1 MKIGAKVRIS
11 HPQAL
16 DKSRTTALVENPRCE
31 QQLPVRRLGG
41 LGEFVVAKN
50 PENQQTDPQVSAQES
65 PCRHLDLDLD
75 LESIEEGRSIMSD
88 NAQIQATREE
98 VSIVL
103 ALKLLY
109 FLV

>member
-1 MKIGAKVRIS
+1 MKIGAKGRIS

-16 DKSRTTALVENPRCE
+16 DKSRATALVESPRCE

-65 PCRHLDLDLD
+65 PCRHLFSFNRTFTLSRTLKRP
-75 LESIEEGRSIMSD
+75 ESLGVFFVNIPHLAQASI
-88 NAQIQATREE
+88 A
-98 VSIVL
+98 
-103 ALKLLY
+103 
-109 FLV
+109 